1 MQITKYKKLIIL
13 KLEYKNQN
21 MYENKNTTFA
31 QSGANLVQITRPSA
45 HQMLRSARIQN
56 IAIIGLLSHK
66 EVKEIP

>member
-1 MQITKYKKLIIL
+1 
-13 KLEYKNQN
+13 

-45 HQMLRSARIQN
+45 HQMLWSARIQN